1 LQRAI
6 AVPIWESMKTAHA
19 SASGFN
25 ASGFA
30 RDERLVRSRFWG
42 KLQRVAAL
50 IPFAPDLI
58 AAYYCAIDRRTP
70 HHVRI
75 ALFGALAYFIMPFD
89 GVPDIVPMLGF
100 ADDAAMLAAA
110 IRLVAGH
117 ITPTHRARAQL
128 ALEKLS
134 RFVSR

>member
-1 LQRAI
+1 M
-6 AVPIWESMKTAHA
+6 PICGGMNAAHMNA
-19 SASGFN
+19 ARISAGGF
-25 ASGFA
+25 G

-50 IPFAPDLI
+50 IPFAPDLL
-58 AAYYCAIDRRTP
+58 AAYYCAVDRRTP

-110 IRLVAGH
+110 VRLVAGH
-117 ITPTHRARAQL
+117 ITTAHRARAQE
-128 ALEKLS
+128 ALERVT
-134 RFVSR
+134 RFVGG